1 MNLRGIVAV
10 AGKPGLWKALAQ
22 NKTGFILESL
32 DANKTKL
39 VANLSTAKI
48 AALDEITIFGD
59 DDDIRLLDVL
69 ERIKSVKNV
78 PEAKADSKILR
89 QLFRE
94 VAPGHDE
101 EKVYASDMK
110 KIVSWYHILKEFP
123 LFDEVATEEVT
134 EAPAPEPE
142 PVKEEVKEETPVKK
156 PAAKKKAVKK

>member
-59 DDDIRLLDVL
+59 DDDIRLLDVF
-69 ERIKSVKNV
+69 ERIKAVKNV

-123 LFDEVATEEVT
+123 LFDEVATEDVPEP
-134 EAPAPEPE
+134 PAPEPE
-142 PVKEEVKEETPVKK
+142 PVKEEVIEETPVKK